1 LKSADVKVSR
11 RVFRKISIRAVS
23 ESAIIAR
30 SSFFTQRRKFVQNI
44 FFADLARNANYT
56 YFNADVNIKKR
67 PLTLRDRY
75 FLFFIPTLTRFSGN
89 ARAVS
94 KPWRPLPF
102 FFALLRPAP

>member
-1 LKSADVKVSR
+1 LAAANVTR
-11 RVFRKISIRAVS
+11 Y
-23 ESAIIAR
+23 
-30 SSFFTQRRKFVQNI
+30 SFFTQRRNFVQNKL
-44 FFADLARNANYT
+44 FTNLARNANYT

-94 KPWRPLPF
+94 KSWRPLPL